1 MARDSLIRRIGRAA
15 NRHAGD
21 TALIAIFAAVL
32 VLGMPSGAGRSSKAI
47 APAMAG
53 TSEPAPVD
61 SKDPTVGKFIGGG
74 PVSAMVS
81 SPDKSRVL
89 PDGLRTQRKM
99 AASISTVIAP
109 ETRDTQTSVAST
121 AEPVIAICIDDLGAD
136 PEGTARAMA
145 LLKDVTL
152 AFLPY
157 SRATPAMA
165 QEAQQLGHE
174 VLAHVPM
181 EPIGPLDPGPM
192 TLKVGAQ
199 DNAERLAWALAR
211 VPGLSGINNHE
222 GSKFSTDATS
232 LTPVAQMLSE
242 RHLFFF
248 DSRTIAGSRI
258 VPVAHKF
265 GVASAGRDV
274 FLDNVVT
281 EPAVNARLEELAAKA
296 RKTGVAIAIGHP
308 HAVTLRMLAS
318 WLDQDHGV
326 RLVPVSEAIR
336 LKTERGSIMAAK

>member
-1 MARDSLIRRIGRAA
+1 MGRDSLIRRIGRAA

-21 TALIAIFAAVL
+21 TALITIFAAAL
-32 VLGMPSGAGRSSKAI
+32 VIGMPSGAGRSSKAI
-47 APAMAG
+47 APAMAA
-53 TSEPAPVD
+53 SAADEPAPIE
-61 SKDPTVGKFIGGG
+61 SNELSAR
-74 PVSAMVS
+74 VSAAAF
-81 SPDKSRVL
+81 SPVKSRVL

-99 AASISTVIAP
+99 AASLSAVMVPDSRDAEGGISG
-109 ETRDTQTSVAST
+109 S
-121 AEPVIAICIDDLGAD
+121 AEPVVAICIDDLGAD
-136 PEGTARAMA
+136 TEGTTRAMA

-165 QEAQQLGHE
+165 QEALQLGHE

-192 TLKVGAQ
+192 TLKVGAP

-222 GSKFSTDATS
+222 GSKFSTDAAS

-248 DSRTIAGSRI
+248 DSRTIGGSRI

-281 EPAVNARLEELAAKA
+281 ESAVRARLDELAAKA

-308 HAVTLRMLAS
+308 HAVTLRILAS